1 MELRRFQTRDELDFG
16 ISLSPDGKAVATTK
30 GKTVRLWNA
39 ETGREIK
46 AAPSHRSSVVCL
58 VVSPADQTV
67 ITGGNDNAIR
77 RWGPE
82 HRRELSV
89 IGNHPQP
96 VHDLAMTSD
105 GRFLLSRAWTPPS
118 ASGIWAGDRDRA
130 ASWRST
136 PRAEAEGWRSSRDG
150 RLSTAAG
157 KIWEVASGREI
168 AKLLDE
174 SGKAFRPWGPAAFV
188 PDAAGL
194 VATNGGEIWLFDVAS
209 GRSVRK
215 IAAPGFQ
222 ISSISLS
229 PDSRFLVSGVNDQ
242 VRLWHMATG
251 REVTQPT
258 MKHDAGFVVA
268 TFFFRRS
275 ASRLGMWP

>member
-1 MELRRFQTRDELDFG
+1 MD
-16 ISLSPDGKAVATTK
+16 A
-30 GKTVRLWNA
+30 TVRLW
-39 ETGREIK
+39 
-46 AAPSHRSSVVCL
+46 
-58 VVSPADQTV
+58 DM
-67 ITGGNDNAIR
+67 GG
-77 RWGPE
+77 G
-82 HRRELSV
+82 SK
-89 IGNHPQP
+89 
-96 VHDLAMTSD
+96 
-105 GRFLLSRAWTPPS
+105 
-118 ASGIWAGDRDRA
+118 
-130 ASWRST
+130 
-136 PRAEAEGWRSSRDG
+136 SSRLMAVDPESRGRGLAFSHDG

-268 TFFFRRS
+268 TFSFDGRLLVSGCGHETNEDPSVRVWEVASGHEVRRFNGHRAGVYAVAFFPDGHRIASATPMQRR
-275 ASRLGMWP
+275 